1 MYMQPP
7 GMPTHGGAI
16 GAPTGDSE
24 SPRSK
29 TSRGPIPTLRSA
41 LPYSLEPSKATD
53 NVLRKPQHAHRLDS
67 PTGGLVLCCK
77 TRPALQAM
85 SIAFEERRVQ
95 KRYRAIVTGDLQGSG
110 FIDAQ
115 VGGKDALTEYT
126 VPTDSGMK
134 VKSLLSKTITTVDLY
149 PKTGRHH
156 QLRRH
161 LAGIGTP
168 ILGDKRYHST
178 MEESTLVK
186 GEGIFLW
193 ALGLQFVH
201 PITGEP
207 IDISIDEPSKFKL
220 WRDKE
225 QRRYDTLS
233 NTSSANA
240 AAADS
245 GSSSSSSD
253 AVAVCLTDEMLLPT
267 AVASSSSSS
276 SASSSEARQPIAAAA
291 GVAT

>member
-1 MYMQPP
+1 MQPP

-16 GAPTGDSE
+16 GAQTNDSD

-85 SIAFEERRVQ
+85 SVAFEERRVQ

-110 FIDAQ
+110 TIDAQ
-115 VGGKDALTEYT
+115 VGGKDALTEYI
-126 VPTDSGMK
+126 VPTAAGMK

-178 MEESTLVK
+178 LDESTLLK

-193 ALGLQFVH
+193 ALQLQFTH
-201 PITGEP
+201 PITGEQ
-207 IDISIDEPSKFKL
+207 IDVSIDEPSKFKL

-225 QRRYDTLS
+225 QRRYDALS
-233 NTSSANA
+233 NISSGA

-245 GSSSSSSD
+245 SSSSGTD
-253 AVAVCLTDEMLLPT
+253 AAAIVCLTDEMLLPT
-267 AVASSSSSS
+267 ATGTSSSSSRS
-276 SASSSEARQPIAAAA
+276 SSSEAPQLAAAA
-291 GVAT
+291 AAAAAVAI